1 MALSLLNT
9 NEVQVA
15 RLVKA
20 LYNAAPG
27 YTFMTNFSGYA
38 AAKGLNGLAEGLVAD
53 FAANDNA
60 TLAAAVATN
69 VGLTGDAL
77 AVATAYLQGQFEYY
91 GAAKRGQVIL
101 DAVNGLSNLTADTTY
116 GAAATAFNDTIATS
130 VAYSSNSSN
139 NSTTLATLQAAIV
152 PSGSTIALTSG
163 TDNAAGTAYGDTFTG
178 TMNSTL
184 TDIDRVSGSTGTDTF
199 KITLGSVTTAVV
211 PLAITDVETI
221 RLTGAT
227 AGTNNTLN
235 VKYATGLT
243 LLEFN
248 DVTTTASAT
257 HTITGITSPSIP
269 LQVKNATATTTTL
282 NFTHAA
288 AGLTG
293 TADTVGLTLT
303 DNGTASA
310 YVAAVQVNTAGI
322 EGLTVSSTGSANY
335 ITNLTTAGDVKTL
348 TITGAAPL
356 TVTTLGGADSDL
368 VKIDASAA
376 TGSVNID
383 TSFASNIAVSGGAGN
398 DTFVFAGTLDI
409 NDTVNG
415 GEGTDTVSVG
425 AGDGN
430 AVATNVTLTSIE
442 SLTLNAGAD
451 QLLSQ
456 TNLAAISTVTAVV
469 TAGAT
474 TALTGGATGAAKVT
488 VNYVGA
494 ASNAALS
501 YAQTTG
507 SGISDS
513 LTVNVGATSA
523 DGIDRGAVTAST
535 IETLTVNSVSK
546 TSTAANTVGLS
557 AGAASSVILNGAA
570 LTIDAVDFAGEV
582 IINGSGLTGTL
593 TMTSETGSDQTIIGG
608 AANDAITFAA
618 ADLNSN
624 DSVDGGAGNDTV
636 TIGTTVA
643 GTTTAIGRVALTSVE
658 NLAMTIDLDDAAT
671 TALVHTIDL
680 RNAPVT
686 TLAVTTATATADVTP
701 TNGFTISNLQAG
713 LSKVTLNAAV
723 SSTGGTYTLDSDRLT
738 STDLVFTG
746 GAAVSVTGLTLAL
759 TGDWSG
765 INLKQ
770 TGSAS
775 DATET
780 FSSITAPTSLTTLS
794 IDSSEHATTISS
806 LSATK
811 LASLTIT
818 GDNATTLTALSQSTA
833 ALANVDA
840 SASSGNVT
848 LTATTRT
855 AAATVTGGAGN
866 DSIELTLTTEGG
878 NTIDAGSNAT
888 VVDASTGDTLN
899 FNGSATGNTVVDLS
913 VTTDQITTINGVANS
928 ATQIGFEHVSA
939 SGATVVGGT
948 FSITGSSGINYL
960 TGANG
965 NDTIDGGSGNDVID
979 GGKGTDTILLGS
991 GSTEKDTV
999 YLDSPLVAGYGN
1011 EVISGFTAGTVSSS
1025 AGGDVLRLKSLDG
1038 AATVAEEDVRC
1049 LTGSGI
1055 GATKSATD
1063 WIMIMNGT
1071 SYATSALAE
1080 AASNILGATTTAA
1093 TANSDVYIIWSDG
1106 TNAYI
1111 SYDSDYDSDGT
1122 ALITIATLVGVT
1134 ETTLSSLVV
1143 ENLIAV
1149 A

>member
-69 VGLTGDAL
+69 VGLTGAAL
-77 AVATAYLQGQFEYY
+77 TAATAYLQGQFEFY

-101 DAVNGLSNLTADTTY
+101 DAVNGLSNLTADATY

-178 TMNSTL
+178 TMSSTL
-184 TDIDRVSGSTGTDTF
+184 TGIDRVNGSTGNDTF
-199 KITLGSVTTAVV
+199 KITLGAAGTVT
-211 PLAITDVETI
+211 PLAITDVETV

-227 AGTNNTLN
+227 GAANNVLD

-248 DVTTTASAT
+248 DVTTTAGAT
-257 HTITGITSPSIP
+257 HTIQGITSPSIP

-303 DNGTASA
+303 DNGTSAA
-310 YVAAVQVNTAGI
+310 YVAAVEVNTAGI
-322 EGLTVSSTGSANY
+322 EGLTVASTGSANY

-348 TITGAAPL
+348 TITGSAPL
-356 TVTTLGGADSDL
+356 TVTTLGGADSSL
-368 VKIDASAA
+368 TKIDATAA
-376 TGSVNID
+376 SGGVNID
-383 TSFASNIAVSGGAGN
+383 TSFAANIAVTGGAGN
-398 DTFVFAGTLDI
+398 DTFVFAGNLDI

-415 GEGTDTVSVG
+415 GEGTDSVSVG

-442 SLTLNAGAD
+442 NLTLTAGAD

-456 TNLAAISTVTAVV
+456 TNLAGITSVTAIVP
-469 TAGAT
+469 TNT
-474 TALTGGATGAAKVT
+474 ITALTGGATGASKVT
-488 VNYVGA
+488 VNYVGGA
-494 ASNAALS
+494 ADSGLT

-507 SGISDS
+507 SGIADS
-513 LTVNVGATSA
+513 LTVNVGTASA
-523 DGIDRGAVTAST
+523 DGIDRGDITAST

-557 AGAASSVILNGAA
+557 AAAATKVVLSGAA
-570 LTIDAVDFAGEV
+570 LTIDSTNFAGEST
-582 IINGSGLTGTL
+582 IDASAMTGILTLGSEVST
-593 TMTSETGSDQTIIGG
+593 DQTIIGG
-608 AANDAITFAA
+608 SANDAITFAS
-618 ADLNSN
+618 ADLNTN

-636 TIGTTVA
+636 TIATNGTSTV
-643 GTTTAIGRVALTSVE
+643 TYGRVALTNVE
-658 NLAMTIDLDDAAT
+658 NLVATFNIDDGGDGADA
-671 TALVHTIDL
+671 HSIDL
-680 RNAPVT
+680 RNSALT
-686 TLAVTTATATADVTP
+686 TVKAQLTGATVGNTYSDTVAI
-701 TNGFTISNLQAG
+701 NNIQ
-713 LSKVTLNAAV
+713 
-723 SSTGGTYTLDSDRLT
+723 SSTTKMTVHVIDDDYAGTVTLDSDRNT
-738 STDLVFTG
+738 SGNLVMTATAGENFASGTV
-746 GAAVSVTGLTLAL
+746 AT
-759 TGDWSG
+759 TGDWTSFA
-765 INLKQ
+765 ITQ
-770 TGSAS
+770 TGSSSTSAHTLAFTAES
-775 DATET
+775 PLTSLSVAATEQAVT
-780 FSSITAPTSLTTLS
+780 FSSITAS
-794 IDSSEHATTISS
+794 
-806 LSATK
+806 K

-818 GDNATTLTALSQSTA
+818 GDNAVTVTSLSQSTA
-833 ALANVDA
+833 ALAAVDA
-840 SASSGNVT
+840 SASSGAIT

-855 AAATVTGGAGN
+855 AAASVTTGVGD

-878 NTIDAGSNAT
+878 NTIDAGSNTT
-888 VVDASTGDTLN
+888 VADASTGDTLN
-899 FNGSATGNTVVDLS
+899 FNGSATGSTVVDLS

-939 SGATVVGGT
+939 SGTTVVGGT

-991 GSTEKDTV
+991 GSSEKDTV

-1011 EVISGFTAGTVSSS
+1011 DVISGFAAGTVSSS
-1025 AGGDVLRLKSLDG
+1025 TGGDVLRLKSLDG
-1038 AATVAEEDVRC
+1038 VATVAEADVRC

-1055 GATKSATD
+1055 GATKSSTD
-1063 WIMIMNGT
+1063 WIMILNGT

-1080 AASNILGATTTAA
+1080 AASNTLGATATAA
-1093 TANSDVYIIWSDG
+1093 TGNSDVYIIWSDG

-1122 ALITIATLVGVT
+1122 ALITVATLVGVT